1 LAANTIANQSYCSGN
16 SSNLIQITG
25 NATSYSWSNTNTST
39 GLSPTGVNVIP
50 SFVTNNLTNTPITST
65 ITITPSYTSNG
76 LTCTGNAQNFTI
88 TVYPASTTYNQTASN
103 CDYYTWNGNT
113 YTQSGIY
120 QYQGTSALGC
130 DSIVNLDLTIFK
142 SFYDIQDVTSCGAY
156 TWAVNNQ
163 TYTQSGTYNFQT
175 FTTAGCDSTITLNLT
190 VGNSTSGNEIV
201 ETCNSYTWNGNVY
214 VNSGNYSATLL
225 GSNGCDSIATLDL
238 TILNLPNTPTV
249 SISNDVNLSTLVQGN
264 VSYQWVSCPGYLP
277 ISGATSNAYTVTSS
291 GEYAVI
297 VSNSCG
303 ADTSACLAVDMS
315 NLNEMLPSEIK
326 LYPNP
331 TVDEV
336 TIEVPEVLV
345 GSNYYI
351 SDHAGRIILQGEVHS
366 LKYNI
371 SMEEM
376 ACGSYYLTIAKD
388 SKPIQIIKQ

>member
-1 LAANTIANQSYCSGN
+1 
-16 SSNLIQITG
+16 
-25 NATSYSWSNTNTST
+25 
-39 GLSPTGVNVIP
+39 
-50 SFVTNNLTNTPITST
+50 
-65 ITITPSYTSNG
+65 
-76 LTCTGNAQNFTI
+76 
-88 TVYPASTTYNQTASN
+88 
-103 CDYYTWNGNT
+103 
-113 YTQSGIY
+113 
-120 QYQGTSALGC
+120 
-130 DSIVNLDLTIFK
+130 
-142 SFYDIQDVTSCGAY
+142 
-156 TWAVNNQ
+156 VNNQ

-238 TILNLPNTPTV
+238 TILNLPNSPTV
-249 SISNDVNLSTLVQGN
+249 SISNDVNLSTSAQSN

-291 GEYAVI
+291 GEYAVT